1 MTRRSWVRAPAP
13 DQGTTPHDQEEPQT
27 IEPSLMTRSH
37 DGDVTLVRLA
47 HCSLTSH
54 QSPRKTLLRELKAE
68 TDCLLSRRP
77 IKPTDQNL
85 IRVHG
90 SDHVYTTV
98 KLPMDCTVHQVISH
112 VKRKLCLSN
121 DLILC
126 EVRSTGERV
135 IFKENDLCITPG
147 LSING
152 RLFIGPSEQLE
163 SLEGVETGGGDG
175 CETGTVMEGEGKK
188 GIGASLNP
196 DCREKEESDKSLHP
210 ATRVLPACR
219 RLFLSRTGPSVSTS
233 GVIEILSSRDIA
245 YELTRYDWELLNC
258 VHEYEL
264 IYLVFGRSN
273 FGKITANLDLLLRR
287 FNEIQFWVIT
297 EMCLTS
303 NISKR
308 LLLLR
313 KFIKIAAAC
322 KEHHNLNS
330 FFAIVM
336 GLSNIAVSRLSQT
349 WEKLPGKMKKMFAD
363 FEMAM
368 DPSRNHRLYRLSV
381 AKLEPPIIPFMPLLM
396 KDMTFTHEGNKTYFN
411 SLVNFEKMYMI
422 AQTMRTVRYCRS
434 RSLGRSPSSSRALC
448 LNKLAVT
455 LQGTVSSAPS
465 HPAHYTNTDTETR
478 DCILQ
483 SVEPA
488 QTVQTGSLRWSSAG
502 VWHWD
507 NGGWHSRVVASV
519 VL

>member
-1 MTRRSWVRAPAP
+1 MFGWNHSSDVALPR
-13 DQGTTPHDQEEPQT
+13 
-27 IEPSLMTRSH
+27 LSH
-37 DGDVTLVRLA
+37 SNLTA
-47 HCSLTSH
+47 HQ
-54 QSPRKTLLRELKAE
+54 QSSRKTSLRDSKPD
-68 TDCLLSRRP
+68 TDHQLSRRP

-90 SDHVYTTV
+90 ADHVYTTV

-112 VKRKLCLSN
+112 VKRKLSLGN
-121 DLILC
+121 DHILC
-126 EVRSTGERV
+126 EVKSTGERV
-135 IFKENDLCITPG
+135 VFKENDLCITPG

-152 RLFIGPSEQLE
+152 RLFIVMVDHQESLTPLPEQEGPSI
-163 SLEGVETGGGDG
+163 
-175 CETGTVMEGEGKK
+175 C
-188 GIGASLNP
+188 
-196 DCREKEESDKSLHP
+196 
-210 ATRVLPACR
+210 
-219 RLFLSRTGPSVSTS
+219 TS
-233 GVIEILSSRDIA
+233 GVIEMLSSRDIA
-245 YELTRYDWELLNC
+245 YELTLYDWELLNC

-287 FNEIQFWVIT
+287 FNEVQFWVIT

-349 WEKLPGKMKKMFAD
+349 WEKMFAD

-396 KDMTFTHEGNKTYFN
+396 KDMTFTHEGNKTYFS
-411 SLVNFEKMYMI
+411 SLVNFEKM
-422 AQTMRTVRYCRS
+422 TLRTVRYCRS
-434 RSLGRSPSSSRALC
+434 RPIDLDSPQSTKMSQDARDYVRNLRVIDNQRRLTQLSHKLEARRS
-448 LNKLAVT
+448 
-455 LQGTVSSAPS
+455 
-465 HPAHYTNTDTETR
+465 
-478 DCILQ
+478 
-483 SVEPA
+483 
-488 QTVQTGSLRWSSAG
+488 
-502 VWHWD
+502 
-507 NGGWHSRVVASV
+507 
-519 VL
+519 